1 MGKTGWQPALEV
13 TMLKI
18 IAAGV
23 AAVFVAVSAPSFAQ
37 AQSERMGAMDWNTLT
52 NTRINVI
59 KAALQLTPDQEKYW
73 PAIDKAIRAR
83 AEHRQARIAN
93 LAQAMSEK
101 GNGYLL
107 EALRDS
113 NPIELM
119 QKRADALSQRGTD
132 LKNLADAWQPLYQ
145 TLKPEQKQRMAF
157 LGVAVLRMIG
167 NAAEQRRWQAEEDI
181 DE

>member
-1 MGKTGWQPALEV
+1 
-13 TMLKI
+13 MLKT

-23 AAVFVAVSAPSFAQ
+23 AAVFVAVSAPAFAQ
-37 AQSERMGAMDWNTLT
+37 APSERSGAMDWSTLT

-73 PAIDKAIRAR
+73 PAIEKAIRAR

-93 LAQAMSEK
+93 MARAAADK
-101 GNGYLL
+101 GDGQLL
-107 EALRDS
+107 ETLRNS

-119 QKRADALSQRGTD
+119 HKRADALSQRGTD

-157 LGVAVLRMIG
+157 LGIAVLRMVG
-167 NAAEQRRWQAEEDI
+167 NAAEQRRWQAEEDV